1 VAIVSIWVQKKIAS
15 ANLMS
20 SALFCLW
27 LSTASLVPVIEL
39 VVWSLDRPTHI
50 QAEAG
55 APQKARRATILTE
68 SP

>member
-1 VAIVSIWVQKKIAS
+1 MAIMSIWVQKKIAS
-15 ANLMS
+15 ANPMS

-27 LSTASLVPVIEL
+27 LSMVSLVPAIEL
-39 VVWSLDRPTHI
+39 VVWMLDRPAM

-55 APQKARRATILTE
+55 ARPSVRRATALTE